1 MAVIE
6 VPIGERGETIRVEAG
21 ENAVHLSRRGAWEQR
36 LTREEAWRLAEA
48 IEHVASAPS

>member
-21 ENAVHLSRRGAWEQR
+21 ENAVHLSRTRGLGTTPHAR
-36 LTREEAWRLAEA
+36 GSLAPGR
-48 IEHVASAPS
+48 SN